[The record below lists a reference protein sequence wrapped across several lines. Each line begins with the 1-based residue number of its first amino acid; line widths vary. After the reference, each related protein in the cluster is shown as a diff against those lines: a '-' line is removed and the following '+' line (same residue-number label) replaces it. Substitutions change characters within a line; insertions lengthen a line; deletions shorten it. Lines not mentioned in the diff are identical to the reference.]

1 MCAILKRETPV
12 KEWILDTER
21 QIPRWTSRS
30 RARNEALSLK
40 RQCDGCEESLKHQ
53 KEKKNL
59 TIGMLKST
67 NCAPA
72 LSKLDFLH
80 GHQIQPRSSWPLQ
93 NSRTFFS
100 LRMKVVIKVMNLFF
114 HPQITGVPVMDW
126 RFIGEYSC
134 PPITDNYITNTWL
147 KHEWMND
154 RTSWYLIIS

>member
-1 MCAILKRETPV
+1 MCAILKKETPV
-12 KEWILDTER
+12 KEWVLDTER
-21 QIPRWTSRS
+21 QIPRWTSRNS
-30 RARNEALSLK
+30 QEWGALI
-40 RQCDGCEESLKHQ
+40 
-53 KEKKNL
+53 KETVWWLRGVSETPKGKKKL

-93 NSRTFFS
+93 NSRTLFS
-100 LRMKVVIKVMNLFF
+100 FRMKVVIKVMNLFF

-126 RFIGEYSC
+126 KFIGEFSC
-134 PPITDNYITNTWL
+134 PPITANYITDTWL
-147 KHEWMND
+147 KHERMND